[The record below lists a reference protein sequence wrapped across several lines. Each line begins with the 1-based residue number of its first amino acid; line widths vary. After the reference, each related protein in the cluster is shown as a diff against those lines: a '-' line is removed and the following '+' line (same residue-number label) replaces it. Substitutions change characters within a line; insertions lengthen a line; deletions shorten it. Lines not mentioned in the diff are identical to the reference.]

1 MARFDYDLRQWKTV
15 EEFTAHLAR
24 HDPAIAPWAK
34 GTTIHHTYV
43 PRIDQWRGA
52 TSMEGTKNYYIG
64 LGWTAGPHLFIAH
77 GSPDPAHDGI
87 WQMTPLNLRGI
98 HAGVCNSDYWGIEMV
113 GDYDQAPWSAGLRAL
128 VVGATAALLQWRG
141 LSVSAQTINGHR
153 NCNSPKTCPGSKMDL
168 NDIRT
173 WISRAMSEPQTIPTT
188 EYSPLIAAPRATQA
202 QATAWLLDQPHPNYT
217 RPDIA
222 IKIIPAYYDIAPRV
236 GIDPAEF
243 IAQIDVEGAMASF
256 WGARPQRNPAGIGV
270 DGSYTTDEET
280 GKKLGYVYSDQRKR
294 WEKGISFESWADYGT
309 AVTAVE
315 AHIGRML
322 AYALLPQECNAE
334 QSRLIARA
342 LSVRP
347 LPAHARGSARIL
359 RHLGVAHNPANVG
372 RPKNERVGWA
382 DPGTDY
388 GAKIAARIE
397 RMRQY

>member
-1 MARFDYDLRQWKTV
+1 MARFDYDLRHWKTV
-15 EEFTAHLAR
+15 EEFAAHLAR
-24 HDPAIAPWAK
+24 HDPAVAPWAK

-64 LGWTAGPHLFIAH
+64 KGWTSGPHLFIAY
-77 GSPDPAHDGI
+77 GSPNPADDGI
-87 WQMTPLNLRGI
+87 WQMTPLNMRGT
-98 HAGVCNSDYWGIEMV
+98 HAGICNSDFWGIEVV
-113 GDYDQAPWSAGLRAL
+113 GDYDRAPWSAGLRAL
-128 VVGATAALLQWRG
+128 VVGATAALMQWRG
-141 LSVSAQTINGHR
+141 LPVSTLSLCGHR
-153 NCNSPKTCPGSKMDL
+153 DCKSPKTCPGSKIDM
-168 NDIRT
+168 NDVRT
-173 WISRAMSEPQTIPTT
+173 WVTRAMDTPPPVAIT
-188 EYSPLIAAPRATQA
+188 EHSPLVAASRATQA
-202 QATAWLLDQPHPNYT
+202 QATAWLLDQPHPNYKA
-217 RPDIA
+217 PDIA

-236 GIDPAEF
+236 GIDPAGS

-256 WGARPQRNPAGIGV
+256 WGARPQRNAAGIGV
-270 DGSYTTDEET
+270 DGSFTHDAEK
-280 GKKLGYVYSDQRKR
+280 GKQLGYAYNDQRKR
-294 WEKGISFESWADYGT
+294 WEAGLSFTSWGDFGPD
-309 AVTAVE
+309 VTSVE
-315 AHIGRML
+315 AHIGRLL

-347 LPAHARGSARIL
+347 LPAHARGSARIY

-372 RPKNERVGWA
+372 RPKNEWVGWA